1 MVVLSHYQARP
12 LLQARQTGEAS
23 TCVSP
28 DLNLSR
34 VEVTLDGAGVCFPT
48 GERVTWAQ
56 LEEIAAAEN
65 SCFVVREGAIHEVRV
80 FSEVTNWLRALYPTG
95 GAPTMLVS
103 GVLMHRVKDTD
114 PYQDT
119 LKKIK
124 AARPSGDV
132 LDTATGLGYT
142 AIEAARVAD
151 HVVTVE
157 IDPAAL
163 EVARLNPWSQDLFT
177 NPGIEPV
184 IGDVYDVVEEFD
196 DGRFSCVI
204 HDPPTFSL
212 AGDLYS
218 RDFYAEL
225 HRVLR
230 EKGRLFHYVGDPESK
245 SGQGVTRGVVRRLG
259 EVGFTRVVRRPEAF
273 GLVAYK

>member
-12 LLQARQTGEAS
+12 LLQARQAGEAS
-23 TCVSP
+23 TCASP

-48 GERVTWAQ
+48 GERVTWVQ

-65 SCFVVREGAIHEVRV
+65 SCFVLREGDIHEVRA

-114 PYQDT
+114 PYKDT

-163 EVARLNPWSQDLFT
+163 EVARLNPWSKDLFA
-177 NPGIEPV
+177 NPGIEQV

-225 HRVLR
+225 YRVLR

-245 SGQGVTRGVVRRLG
+245 SGRGVTRGVVRRLG